1 MRPERFHAKQLA
13 RLLRQRHIATMKEL
27 KVALGS
33 GTDMTVFRKLSE
45 LGYRSSYSHRGM
57 FYALDEVAQF
67 DSKGLW
73 SCRGVHFSRTGSLI
87 DTVEQ
92 FVVTAGRGCL
102 ATELA
107 AELHVPVKEPLL
119 KLVQAER
126 IIREDLPGARLYCS
140 PDSTMRRTQ
149 LTSRRELPAGV
160 APGVEPGSPPAD
172 ETKAAI
178 LLFLST
184 LDEKQRRLYAGLE
197 SLRLGRGGDRRIA
210 EWTGM
215 DVHTIARG
223 REELLAHDLRL
234 DRIRRTG
241 GGRRS
246 VEKKRPS

>member
-1 MRPERFHAKQLA
+1 MN
-13 RLLRQRHIATMKEL
+13 EL

-33 GTDMTVFRKLSE
+33 TTDMTVFRRLGE

-57 FYALDEVAQF
+57 FYTLDEIAQF

-73 SCRGVHFSRTGSLI
+73 SCRGVHFSRMGSLI

-92 FVVTAGRGCL
+92 FVVAARQGCL
-102 ATELA
+102 AGELA
-107 AELHVPVKEPLL
+107 GDLHLPVKEPLL
-119 KLVQAER
+119 KLVQTKR
-126 IIREDLPGARLYCS
+126 VLREDLDGRHLYCS
-140 PDSTMRRTQ
+140 PDPTMRRAQ
-149 LTSRRELPAGV
+149 LAGRREIPSNVTLGAAETLPT
-160 APGVEPGSPPAD
+160 D

-197 SLRLGRGGDRRIA
+197 SLRVGRGGDRRIA
-210 EWTGM
+210 AWTGM

-223 REELLAHDLRL
+223 RQELLARDLEL
-234 DRIRRTG
+234 DRVRRTG

-246 VEKKRPS
+246 VEKKRPRSSPGSGS